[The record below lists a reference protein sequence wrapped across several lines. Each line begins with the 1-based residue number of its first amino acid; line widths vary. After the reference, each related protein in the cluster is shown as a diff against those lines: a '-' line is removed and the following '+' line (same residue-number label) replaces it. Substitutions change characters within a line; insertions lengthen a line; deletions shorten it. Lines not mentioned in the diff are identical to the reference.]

1 MDFADLRWAGGKAR
15 FAIELADTFD
25 ERAMGLM
32 FRTQMPR
39 FSGMLFIYPEPSSVS
54 FWMKNTL
61 IPLDMVFL
69 DQTGLVTKVHENA
82 TPQSLEAIPGGEDIL
97 AVLEVNAGLTRRL
110 GITVGAQM
118 RHAAFDQDSAVWPC
132 E

>member
-1 MDFADLRWAGGKAR
+1 
-15 FAIELADTFD
+15 
-25 ERAMGLM
+25 MGLM

-39 FSGMLFIYPEPSSVS
+39 FSGMLFIYPEPSKVS

-82 TPQSLEAIPGGEDIL
+82 TPHSLEAIPGGKDIL

-110 GITVGAQM
+110 GIAEGAQM